1 VIQTTD
7 IESMDDLDAG
17 QRRGVSRSDQAY
29 RFIVEGIQSGRLV
42 PGTRLR
48 ETELAE
54 RTGLSRTPIREALSR
69 LQLEGLLTMDAARG
83 LIVTEL
89 DHSMASELYAM
100 REVLEGTAARLAARH
115 ASDVEIDFLRE
126 INVRDAEL
134 TTAEALAAN
143 NRLFHE
149 TLYRC
154 AHNRYL
160 VKTLNTLQES
170 MMLLGPT
177 TLAAAGRAQT
187 SRAEHGAIVEALA
200 RRDPDAAETAARAH
214 IIAAYRIRLEQL
226 FDSHTQTDGHG
237 THSLPPLTDG
247 LDTPT

>member
-1 VIQTTD
+1 MNLGHNETD
-7 IESMDDLDAG
+7 TG
-17 QRRGVSRSDQAY
+17 QRRGLSRSDQAY
-29 RFIVEGIQSGRLV
+29 SYIVEGIQSGSLA

-54 RTGLSRTPIREALSR
+54 LTGLSRTPIREALSR
-69 LQLEGLLTMDAARG
+69 LQLEGLLTMDATRG

-126 INVRDAEL
+126 INVRDAQL

-170 MMLLGPT
+170 MMLLGRT
-177 TLAAAGRAQT
+177 TLAAPGRAET
-187 SRAEHGAIVEALA
+187 SRAEHAAIVEALA
-200 RRDPDAAETAARAH
+200 RRDPDAAEQAARAH

-226 FDSHTQTDGHG
+226 FQTHTEPAAPAE
-237 THSLPPLTDG
+237 SALTDG
-247 LDTPT
+247 ISIPN

>member
-1 VIQTTD
+1 
-7 IESMDDLDAG
+7 MDDLDTG
-17 QRRGVSRSDQAY
+17 QRRGVSRADQAY
-29 RFIVEGIQSGRLV
+29 GFIVDGIQAGRLA

-48 ETELAE
+48 EIELADM
-54 RTGLSRTPIREALSR
+54 TGLSRTPIREALSR

-89 DHSMASELYAM
+89 DYSMTSELYAM

-126 INVRDAEL
+126 INTRDAQCTSE
-134 TTAEALAAN
+134 EALAAN

-170 MMLLGPT
+170 MMLLGRT
-177 TLAAAGRAQT
+177 TLATLGRAET

-200 RRDPDAAETAARAH
+200 RRDPDAAEDAARAH
-214 IIAAYRIRLEQL
+214 IVAAYRIRLDQL
-226 FDSHTQTDGHG
+226 FDTPAPPGDHG
-237 THSLPPLTDG
+237 A
-247 LDTPT
+247 

>member
-1 VIQTTD
+1 MNNED
-7 IESMDDLDAG
+7 NLDDRHAD
-17 QRRGVSRSDQAY
+17 QRRGVTRSDQAY
-29 RFIVEGIQSGRLV
+29 SFIVEGIQSGRLS

-48 ETELAE
+48 EIELAE
-54 RTGLSRTPIREALSR
+54 STGLSRTPIREALSR

-126 INVRDAEL
+126 INIRDAQL
-134 TTAEALAAN
+134 TTPEALAAN

-170 MMLLGPT
+170 MALLGRT
-177 TLAAAGRAQT
+177 TLAAPGRAET
-187 SRAEHGAIVEALA
+187 SRAEHAAIVEALA
-200 RRDPDAAETAARAH
+200 RRDPDAADQAARAH
-214 IIAAYRIRLEQL
+214 ITAAYRIRLEQL
-226 FDSHTQTDGHG
+226 FDNNTISNSAGY
-237 THSLPPLTDG
+237 PPLSDPLTV
-247 LDTPT
+247 PN

>member
-1 VIQTTD
+1 
-7 IESMDDLDAG
+7 MDDAGLG

-29 RFIVEGIQSGRLV
+29 NYIVEGIQCGRLA

-54 RTGLSRTPIREALSR
+54 LTGLSRTPIREALSR

-126 INVRDAEL
+126 INVRDAQL
-134 TTAEALAAN
+134 TSSEALAAN

-170 MMLLGPT
+170 MMLLGRT
-177 TLAAAGRAQT
+177 TLAAPGRAES
-187 SRAEHGAIVEALA
+187 SRAEHAAIVEALA
-200 RRDPDAAETAARAH
+200 RRDPDAAEQAARAH

-226 FDSHTQTDGHG
+226 FNSATETVGR
-237 THSLPPLTDG
+237 TRPPLTDS
-247 LDTPT
+247 LPVPT

>member
-1 VIQTTD
+1 
-7 IESMDDLDAG
+7 MDDLDPG
-17 QRRGVSRSDQAY
+17 QRRGVTRSDQAY
-29 RFIVEGIQSGRLV
+29 SFIVEGIQSGRLV

-48 ETELAE
+48 ETDLAE
-54 RTGLSRTPIREALSR
+54 KTGLSRTPIREALSR

-126 INVRDAEL
+126 INVRDAQL
-134 TTAEALAAN
+134 STAEALAAN

-170 MMLLGPT
+170 MMLLGRT
-177 TLAAAGRAQT
+177 TLSTPGRAES
-187 SRAEHGAIVEALA
+187 SRTEHAAIVEALA
-200 RRDPDAAETAARAH
+200 RRDPDAAEQAARAH

-226 FDSHTQTDGHG
+226 FDSTTNGKGQGQ
-237 THSLPPLTDG
+237 PPLTD
-247 LDTPT
+247 TQPIPI

>member
-1 VIQTTD
+1 MNPGHND
-7 IESMDDLDAG
+7 SDSG
-17 QRRGVSRSDQAY
+17 QRRGLSRGDQAY
-29 RFIVEGIQSGRLV
+29 SFIVEGIQSGRLA

-48 ETELAE
+48 EIELAE
-54 RTGLSRTPIREALSR
+54 LTGLSRTPIREALSR

-126 INVRDAEL
+126 VNVRDAQL

-170 MMLLGPT
+170 MMLLGRT
-177 TLAAAGRAQT
+177 TLAAPGRAET
-187 SRAEHGAIVEALA
+187 SRAEHAAIVEALA
-200 RRDPDAAETAARAH
+200 RRDPDAAEQAARAH
-214 IIAAYRIRLEQL
+214 ITAAYRIRLEQL
-226 FDSHTQTDGHG
+226 FEKHAESPAPAG
-237 THSLPPLTDG
+237 SALTDG
-247 LDTPT
+247 LPVPN

>member
-1 VIQTTD
+1 
-7 IESMDDLDAG
+7 MDEVLAG
-17 QRRGVSRSDQAY
+17 QRRGVSRGDQAY
-29 RFIVEGIQSGRLV
+29 TFIVEGIQSGRLK

-48 ETELAE
+48 EIELAE
-54 RTGLSRTPIREALSR
+54 MTGLSRTPVREALSR
-69 LQLEGLLTMDAARG
+69 LQLEGLLTTDAARG

-89 DHSMASELYAM
+89 DYSMTSELYAM

-126 INVRDAEL
+126 INARDALL
-134 TTAEALAAN
+134 TSPEALAAN

-170 MMLLGPT
+170 MMLLGQT
-177 TLAAAGRAQT
+177 TLATPGRAET

-200 RRDPDAAETAARAH
+200 RRDPDEAEKAARAH
-214 IIAAYRIRLEQL
+214 IIGAYRIRLDQL
-226 FDSHTQTDGHG
+226 FDTNTALAAVTEAQ
-237 THSLPPLTDG
+237 
-247 LDTPT
+247 

>member
-1 VIQTTD
+1 
-7 IESMDDLDAG
+7 MDDPDLG
-17 QRRGVSRSDQAY
+17 QRRGVTRSDQAY
-29 RFIVEGIQSGRLV
+29 SYIVEGIQSGRLS

-54 RTGLSRTPIREALSR
+54 LTGLSRTPIREALSR

-126 INVRDAEL
+126 INVRDAQL
-134 TTAEALAAN
+134 TSSDALAAN

-170 MMLLGPT
+170 MMLLGRT
-177 TLAAAGRAQT
+177 TLAAPGRAES
-187 SRAEHGAIVEALA
+187 SRAEHAAIVEALA
-200 RRDPDAAETAARAH
+200 RRDPDAAEQAARAH

-226 FDSHTQTDGHG
+226 FNSTTEAVGQAG
-237 THSLPPLTDG
+237 PPLTDS
-247 LDTPT
+247 LPVPT